1 LHPDDEPNYP
11 SFEENDL
18 SMLLRQTLLYL
29 PAQLLGP
36 LCQFAAAVGWTHY
49 LAPTDY
55 GVLAYIIA
63 AQDLTLILSIQWWSV
78 FTARFV
84 RRLELSGSWEDFR
97 QTDFAI
103 VLGGTLVQVLI
114 AVLVLEWTGMLNPSL
129 LCATAL
135 FFVTRGALVHYG
147 ERARATERI
156 LVYTITQ
163 MASAVVGS
171 LLTFPVLFY
180 VSTRP
185 EALIWTLAVPQAIAL
200 IIVARM
206 LHVPTRISRIDRD
219 LIASALR
226 YGMPLLLS
234 WLCGWIC
241 VNGIRF
247 VVERWADLA
256 AVGLVSVGW
265 GLGMRLA
272 SVVSMLG
279 ASAGFP
285 RAILHFELGDVD
297 AAHEH
302 VSKSGVL
309 LVALLAPAAAGV
321 FMIAS
326 QFTDV
331 FISESFRAVTYLVLP
346 IAMLTAV
353 IRSIR
358 AHFLDQVSLLHER
371 TMVTLAINVVD
382 VVSGMVGCIAGM
394 AFGGLYWAVLGSL
407 LGAVPSL
414 CLSVVS
420 ARHFGLRLPV
430 GEILRILLA
439 VVAMV
444 GGMRLLPPLSGI
456 GGLAVLILSGSV
468 VYGLAMSALFF
479 REIRAFA
486 ATRSSASSEKGAVT
500 PLS

>member
-1 LHPDDEPNYP
+1 
-11 SFEENDL
+11 
-18 SMLLRQTLLYL
+18 MLLRQTLLYL

-49 LAPTDY
+49 LAPADY
-55 GVLAYIIA
+55 GMLAYVIA
-63 AQDLTLILSIQWWSV
+63 AQELTVILSIQWWTV

-84 RRLELSGSWEDFR
+84 RRLELSGSWDDFR

-103 VLGGTLVQVLI
+103 LLAGTLVQVMI
-114 AVLVLEWTGMLNPSL
+114 AALVLEWTGEINPSL

-185 EALIWTLAVPQAIAL
+185 EALIWCLAVPQAIAL

-206 LHVPTRISRIDRD
+206 LRVPTRILRIDRD

-265 GLGMRLA
+265 GLGIRLA
-272 SVVSMLG
+272 SVVSMLS

-285 RAILHFELGDVD
+285 RAILHFESGDVD

-302 VSKSGVL
+302 ISKAGVL

-321 FMIAS
+321 FMIAP

-331 FISESFRAVTYLVLP
+331 FISENFRAVTYLVLP
-346 IAMLTAV
+346 IAMMTAV
-353 IRSIR
+353 VRSIR
-358 AHFLDQVSLLHER
+358 VHFLDQPSLLHER

-382 VVSGMVGCIAGM
+382 VVLGMIGCIAGM
-394 AFGGLYWAVLGSL
+394 ALGGVYWAVLGSL
-407 LGAVPSL
+407 LGAIPSL

-430 GEILRILLA
+430 REILRVLLA
-439 VVAMV
+439 IAAMV
-444 GGMRLLPPLSGI
+444 GVMRLLPSLSGI
-456 GGLAVLILSGSV
+456 GGLAVLILTGGA
-468 VYGLAMSALFF
+468 VYALAMAGLFF

-486 ATRSSASSEKGAVT
+486 ASSSSVSSEKRAVA